1 MTTMA
6 QHNSSPK
13 EYPVLSATAA
23 MKTGLFQPIPCS
35 DPDISNHV
43 RIDPAAPTVWNRLFT
58 KKR

>member
-6 QHNSSPK
+6 HQTSSSK
-13 EYPVLSATAA
+13 EYPVLSATEA

-35 DPDISNHV
+35 DPDISNHA
-43 RIDPAAPTVWNRLFT
+43 RINPAVPTVWNRLFT